1 MKRVGPLV
9 AVLVLCLAPADTTH
23 AEGPQPPP
31 TAPLRTPEGFGNG
44 GWSGVPLD
52 YTPFPVVSC
61 DDAGPGTLRAA
72 IALVNGYYATAGPL
86 GQYAGATIY
95 HELTCDTALVSPLPK
110 LLAPKV
116 LIDGRGSVLRGQ
128 PLILWNLYDII
139 VQDVRFH
146 GPAGDGISV
155 INSQNV
161 NIQHVTVFDAYDG
174 SIDVTD
180 GSRDVTIQDSLLLRP
195 DNREP
200 VRASTSS
207 LLKDNTPCSQPA
219 RREVL
224 RVSYIRNALVNA
236 RARNPMMS
244 RDDCGN
250 AATGTTAEVINN
262 LVANWTL
269 PGTGGG
275 YGITALGGAHV
286 NIVANYLSNPAGS
299 LTARRNGIFVCHP
312 DATPN
317 CNGSA
322 ADAQAY
328 VAGNVL
334 DNEPIW
340 NFTAAEATTSTPFAG
355 GVDYGTLSSACHAAQ
370 AVLSGS
376 GAVTGGRDA
385 VEQVELASVN
395 LLHC

>member
-1 MKRVGPLV
+1 M
-9 AVLVLCLAPADTTH
+9 TH
-23 AEGPQPPP
+23 AEDPISPP
-31 TAPLRTPEGFGNG
+31 TAPLRAPEGFGNG
-44 GWSGVPLD
+44 GWSGAPLE
-52 YTPFPVVSC
+52 YAPFPVVSC
-61 DDAGPGTLRAA
+61 DDSGPGTLRAA
-72 IALVNGYYATAGPL
+72 IALVNSYYATAGPL

-95 HELTCDTALVSPLPK
+95 HELTCDTALLLPLPK
-110 LLAPKV
+110 LLAPKI

-128 PLILWNLYDII
+128 PLILWNLHDVI

-207 LLKDNTPCSQPA
+207 LLKDNTPCSQPE

-224 RVSYIRNALVNA
+224 RVSYIRTGLING

-244 RDDCGN
+244 RDACGN
-250 AATGTTAEVINN
+250 TATGTTAEVVNN

-286 NIVANYLSNPAGS
+286 NIVANYLSNPVGS
-299 LTARRNGIFVCHP
+299 TSARRNGIFVCHP
-312 DATPN
+312 EATPN

-334 DNEPIW
+334 DNEPTW
-340 NFTAAEATTSTPFAG
+340 DFTAAEATTATPFAG
-355 GVDYGTLSSACHAAQ
+355 GMDYGTLPSACDAAQ
-370 AVLSGS
+370 AVLSES
-376 GAVTGGRDA
+376 GAVTGGRDT
-385 VEQVELASVN
+385 VEEVELASVN

>member
-1 MKRVGPLV
+1 MTRVRPLL
-9 AVLVLCLAPADTTH
+9 AAIALCLAPAAATH
-23 AEGPQPPP
+23 AEGPLPPP
-31 TAPLRTPEGFGNG
+31 TAPLRVPEGFGNG
-44 GWSGVPLD
+44 GWSGVPLG
-52 YTPFPVVSC
+52 YAPFPVVSC

-72 IALVNGYYATAGPL
+72 IALVNSHYGTAGPL
-86 GQYAGATIY
+86 GHYAGATIY

-116 LIDGRGSVLRGQ
+116 LIDGRGSVLRDQ
-128 PLILWNLYDII
+128 PLILQNLHDVI
-139 VQDVRFH
+139 VQDIRFH
-146 GPAGDGISV
+146 GSAGDGISV

-207 LLKDNTPCSQPA
+207 LLKDNTPCSQA
-219 RREVL
+219 VRREVV

-250 AATGTTAEVINN
+250 TATGTTAEVVNN

-275 YGITALGGAHV
+275 YGITALNGAHV

-299 LTARRNGIFVCHP
+299 ISARRNGIFVCNP
-312 DATPN
+312 VATNN
-317 CNGSA
+317 CNGLA

-334 DNEPIW
+334 DNEPTW
-340 NFTAAEATTSTPFAG
+340 NFTTAESTTSTPFAANG
-355 GVDYGTLSSACHAAQ
+355 DYGALLSACDAAQ

-376 GAVTGGRDA
+376 GAVTGGRDT
-385 VEQVELASVN
+385 VEEIELASVN